1 MDFVRARVVK
11 EYVATSWAELTLRL
25 DEIILIMSQQED
37 EDNNFARKGWL
48 CGECAGCRGW
58 FPTEFVFYII
68 ISPHYNIYNICSLII
83 IMR

>member
-1 MDFVRARVVK
+1 MRARVVK

-58 FPTEFVFYII
+58 FPIEYYFTSFHIFNRYF
-68 ISPHYNIYNICSLII
+68 
-83 IMR
+83 